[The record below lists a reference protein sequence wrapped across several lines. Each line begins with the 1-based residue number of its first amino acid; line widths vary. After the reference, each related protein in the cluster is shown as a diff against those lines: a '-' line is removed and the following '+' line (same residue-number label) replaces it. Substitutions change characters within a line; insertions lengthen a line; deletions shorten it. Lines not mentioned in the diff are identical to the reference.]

1 MAKLRKQ
8 VMSETSQTFEQ
19 EPLAENEKWGL
30 YETTDG
36 KGVVIPREHII
47 KAEEWNP
54 KRMDLREGGQKT
66 QGSEK
71 VDKGEAEVELYT
83 EAGKRHRKD
92 ICILDSRESY
102 PVVDLEEVRETA
114 KKGTRPAVS
123 YDSGS
128 RIMQMLNLSK
138 QEAEAQTEGMSV
150 FSQEKPFG
158 TLAET
163 IKNFPDKL
171 REQGRQKAR

>member
-71 VDKGEAEVELYT
+71 VDKEEAEVELYT

-138 QEAEAQTEGMSV
+138 QEAEAQTEGKVTWTTETSRKRMLV
-150 FSQEKPFG
+150 F
-158 TLAET
+158 T
-163 IKNFPDKL
+163 
-171 REQGRQKAR
+171 

>member
-19 EPLAENEKWGL
+19 EPAAENEKWGL

-71 VDKGEAEVELYT
+71 VDKEEAEVELYT

-138 QEAEAQTEGMSV
+138 QEAEAQTEGKVTWTTETSRKRMLV
-150 FSQEKPFG
+150 F
-158 TLAET
+158 T
-163 IKNFPDKL
+163 
-171 REQGRQKAR
+171 

>member
-1 MAKLRKQ
+1 M
-8 VMSETSQTFEQ
+8 
-19 EPLAENEKWGL
+19 
-30 YETTDG
+30 
-36 KGVVIPREHII
+36 
-47 KAEEWNP
+47 
-54 KRMDLREGGQKT
+54 
-66 QGSEK
+66 
-71 VDKGEAEVELYT
+71 
-83 EAGKRHRKD
+83 
-92 ICILDSRESY
+92 
-102 PVVDLEEVRETA
+102 VDLEEVRETA
-114 KKGTRPAVS
+114 KKGTWPAVS
-123 YDSGS
+123 YDSCS

>member
-1 MAKLRKQ
+1 M
-8 VMSETSQTFEQ
+8 
-19 EPLAENEKWGL
+19 
-30 YETTDG
+30 
-36 KGVVIPREHII
+36 
-47 KAEEWNP
+47 
-54 KRMDLREGGQKT
+54 
-66 QGSEK
+66 
-71 VDKGEAEVELYT
+71 ELYT

-163 IKNFPDKL
+163 IKNFLDKL